1 VHGSR
6 SEISYTAIQRELYES
21 FRDNVLINRDLEP
34 SELSGI
40 DLWQYGQ
47 HHGLPSPLLDWTSSP
62 YIALFFALIDEDD
75 SSPMADPEPRCVWA
89 LNLDMLK
96 LVNYAIRDEIRPRHA
111 KMIKPEAAL
120 QKQFPEL
127 EVINNIDGYNK
138 RLAYQQGFFTKHTF
152 YESLEIWAKR
162 IAEVISHNEWD
173 TPLLTRVIFRV
184 SDEQR
189 GRLLRTLDKMNIN
202 SRSLFPDIRGS
213 VDYARFSV
221 EHRRSG
227 TLSFHG
233 TRSPEPDKR

>member
-1 VHGSR
+1 
-6 SEISYTAIQRELYES
+6 
-21 FRDNVLINRDLEP
+21 
-34 SELSGI
+34 
-40 DLWQYGQ
+40 
-47 HHGLPSPLLDWTSSP
+47 
-62 YIALFFALIDEDD
+62 
-75 SSPMADPEPRCVWA
+75 
-89 LNLDMLK
+89 
-96 LVNYAIRDEIRPRHA
+96 
-111 KMIKPEAAL
+111 MIKPEAAL